1 MSKSLLVGTLLLWA
15 GLRVTFYIGYY
26 MEDAPGFVA
35 DAVSWASGT
44 WQPRTSLPGLR
55 IGTYIPAGMA
65 MALFGKT
72 EIAISVWG
80 LVSSLA
86 GLLAF
91 IGICARLGLGR
102 WRWLAALLWAA
113 YPGDVLL
120 STVLMPDAI
129 QTGWFLVAIYLAVAG
144 CTGQRKMAALAAS
157 GAALGGCY
165 LIRENALILAP
176 VVVATPLLIG
186 RHDGPLTARLRQSLM
201 ILGGLL
207 TVAALEA
214 MYYGIVVGDPG
225 RRLTVAH
232 DYYGGPDSLA
242 RHGLNVDPWT
252 IPGSLLPPLEWI
264 RTGLPPMALHSG
276 QAYHAYA
283 FVLALL
289 AWLAAL
295 PMAVRMTD
303 PERRAFAWM
312 SLWVWWP
319 VLYHQFGSQSVTSFV
334 PMHRLSRQLILY
346 GPGAVM
352 VVAWVAA
359 HVAKHGGRPPMKA
372 AAAVVLVAG
381 LVVHAG
387 GVLEGLGL
395 QSAIISRTTTIH
407 DRLVANLI
415 GYRGRVF
422 IDSAEVGLIDYFLNP
437 LGAEPVV
444 HVQDVFS
451 ATSCG
456 AFEGAI
462 VVTHSN
468 PGWSFQPPPILLG
481 DAQRRLPCLA
491 HPPPTWTPLHAAA
504 WLPERIYSVTQV
516 SPAAGASG
524 SSPE

>member
-1 MSKSLLVGTLLLWA
+1 MSKFLLAGTLLLWA

-44 WQPRTSLPGLR
+44 WQPRTSLPGMR

-72 EIAISVWG
+72 ELAISVWG
-80 LVSSLA
+80 LASSLA
-86 GLLAF
+86 GLLAL

-102 WRWLAALLWAA
+102 WRWLAVLLWAA

-129 QTGWFLVAIYLAVAG
+129 QTGWFLVAIYFAVAG
-144 CTGQRKMAALAAS
+144 CTGQRNMALAAS
-157 GAALGGCY
+157 GVTLGGCY

-176 VVVATPLLIG
+176 VLLAAPFLIG
-186 RHDGPLTARLRQSLM
+186 QHDQPLKARLRQSSM

-207 TVAALEA
+207 AVPALEA
-214 MYYGIVVGDPG
+214 MYYGVVADDPWL
-225 RRLTVAH
+225 RMSVAH
-232 DYYGGPDSLA
+232 EYYGGPDSL
-242 RHGLNVDPWT
+242 RQHGLNVDPWT

-264 RTGLPPMALHSG
+264 RTGLPPMTLHSG

-283 FVLALL
+283 FVLGLL
-289 AWLAAL
+289 AWIVAL
-295 PMAVRMTD
+295 PMAVRMTGS
-303 PERRAFAWM
+303 ERRALVWM
-312 SLWVWWP
+312 SLWAWWP
-319 VLYHQFGSQSVTSFV
+319 VLYHQFGSQSLTSFV

-359 HVAKHGGRPPMKA
+359 HVAKHNARPLMKA
-372 AAAVVLVAG
+372 GPAVVLVAG
-381 LVVHAG
+381 LAVHAG
-387 GVLEGLGL
+387 GVLEGLRL
-395 QSAIISRTTTIH
+395 QSAIIGRTTTIH
-407 DRLVANLI
+407 DRLVANLT

-422 IDSAEVGLIDYFLNP
+422 IDSAEVGLVDYFLNP

-444 HVQDVFS
+444 HVQDLFS
-451 ATSCG
+451 APSCG
-456 AFEGAI
+456 EFEGAL

-468 PGWSFQPPPILLG
+468 PGWSFQPPPALLG
-481 DAQRRLPCLA
+481 EAQRRLPCLA
-491 HPPPTWTPLHAAA
+491 HPPSTWKPLHAAP
-504 WLPERIYSVTQV
+504 WLPERIYSVTQG
-516 SPAAGASG
+516 SPAAEASG